1 MFCYLWTILVIHV
14 ITAGSNHWLERFFV
28 HSIIM
33 LIWFVTL
40 INGNWYGSYSHDGT
54 GHTGYSIHDHG
65 HTGGSPIASM
75 DADLTIINCLPT
87 TNIPHQSPVPPTTT
101 ILRHLESWPRA
112 SQKEKLFY
120 MIKYLWLQYLQYL
133 QIYKFTNYWIL
144 GRKGFPLLWLLV
156 TILWSGSS
164 IGELWATGEN
174 AAEQFGVT
182 SPAPSNL
189 APTGV
194 ASRSSSLSPFFSM
207 SMSKIFF
214 FFL

>member
-87 TNIPHQSPVPPTTT
+87 TT

-120 MIKYLWLQYLQYL
+120 MIKYLWLQYLQYIYRFTNL
-133 QIYKFTNYWIL
+133 QITEFLEEKDSLSFGFLWPSSDL
-144 GRKGFPLLWLLV
+144 GVVLV
-156 TILWSGSS
+156 SWGSGR
-164 IGELWATGEN
+164 
-174 AAEQFGVT
+174 
-182 SPAPSNL
+182 L
-189 APTGV
+189 A
-194 ASRSSSLSPFFSM
+194 RMRQSSLASHRQ
-207 SMSKIFF
+207 
-214 FFL
+214 LHQTWHQLE